1 MMGGEVNDGNDYYAA
16 WSIFHTTVGYLTE
29 HFHDQHNKFGE
40 LQFNL
45 ESTFRI
51 RTSPVP
57 LVTDQ

>member
-45 ESTFRI
+45 ESTF
-51 RTSPVP
+51 
-57 LVTDQ
+57 